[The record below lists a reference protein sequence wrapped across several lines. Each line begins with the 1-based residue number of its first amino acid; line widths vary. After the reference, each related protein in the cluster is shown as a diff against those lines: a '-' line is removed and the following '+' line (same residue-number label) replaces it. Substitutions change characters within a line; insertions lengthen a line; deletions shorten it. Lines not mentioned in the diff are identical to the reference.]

1 MLPAAVFLLL
11 LEPGLS
17 PAAAAEKKQSEA
29 ARQNPV
35 IREYFK
41 SRALEMQPSLNEE
54 TAKRN
59 LDNLVNMMID
69 DFTERIL
76 SATDKMKAASQML
89 LELKLEL
96 EKGRRRETLQQA
108 AFRERLRAEADALH
122 DAARQLGGSM
132 DIFLFGLKVRVKAK
146 DDAKSLS
153 AENLGPYLETLHSL
167 VLKFERQIMELFFP
181 STNTISLE
189 ELGRESFPHLLKM
202 IQSRSKRLRDFAAG
216 RK

>member
-1 MLPAAVFLLL
+1 MLPIAVFLLL
-11 LEPGLS
+11 CAP
-17 PAAAAEKKQSEA
+17 PAAAEKRQSEA

-69 DFTERIL
+69 DFTERTL
-76 SATDKMKAASQML
+76 SATDRMKAASQKL

-96 EKGRRRETLQQA
+96 ENGGRRELLEQA
-108 AFRERLRAEADALH
+108 AFREQLRAEADALH
-122 DAARQLGGSM
+122 EAARQLGGSI
-132 DIFLFGLKVRVKAK
+132 DVLTQGLKTRVKVK
-146 DDAKSLS
+146 DDDKSLS

-167 VLKFERQIMELFFP
+167 VLKFERQIRELFFP
-181 STNTISLE
+181 STNTISLD
-189 ELGRESFPHLLKM
+189 ELGPQSFPHLLKM
-202 IQSRSKRLRDFAAG
+202 IESRSKRLREFAAD

>member
-1 MLPAAVFLLL
+1 
-11 LEPGLS
+11 
-17 PAAAAEKKQSEA
+17 
-29 ARQNPV
+29 
-35 IREYFK
+35 
-41 SRALEMQPSLNEE
+41 MQPSLNEE